1 MSIYLVCEGST
12 DGLDMRVLNLLI
24 VNKLGRE
31 ALIEPAGG
39 DGSLGSVA
47 SWLEERSR
55 IQRSDGTWSRPQDR
69 VYAVADRNYRSAKE
83 AEQIWNHRSQRRWI
97 WRRHEIVVDN
107 SCSIWV
113 GMN

>member
-1 MSIYLVCEGST
+1 MSIYLVCEGPT
-12 DGLDMRVLNLLI
+12 DGLDGRVLNLLI

-31 ALIEPAGG
+31 VQIEPVGG

-69 VYAVADRNYRSAKE
+69 VYAVEDRNYRSAEE
-83 AEQIWNHRSQRRWI
+83 AGQTWNSRSPKRWM
-97 WRRHEIVVDN
+97 WR
-107 SCSIWV
+107 
-113 GMN
+113 